1 MHHTKLT
8 DSMVAYTDDQAAA
21 LWQARLHITEDGDTA
36 GLRIANADHTI
47 KLDQLTPAGH
57 YVRTWIAKPD
67 GHLTW
72 IS

>member
-1 MHHTKLT
+1 MRNLADT
-8 DSMVAYTDDQAAA
+8 VAAYTDDQAAA

-36 GLRIANADHTI
+36 GIRIIDADHTI
-47 KLDQLTPAGH
+47 KLDQFNPNGN